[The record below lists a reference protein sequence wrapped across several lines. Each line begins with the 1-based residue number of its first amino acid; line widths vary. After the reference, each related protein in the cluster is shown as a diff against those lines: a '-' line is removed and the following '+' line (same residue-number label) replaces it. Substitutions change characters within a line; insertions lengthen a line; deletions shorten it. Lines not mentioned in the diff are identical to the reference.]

1 VQRIGGTDQ
10 AVRRRLKRLGAI
22 GAVAALSLAASAS
35 SAMGAVTIGQL
46 DPGTPAVDC
55 LTARDR
61 VQPAVNSGSTYV
73 VPNTGGV
80 TDWTLTSW
88 SHKARTGAGQTLGM
102 KVFRKVANPATFS
115 VVAHDNPRPLTPST
129 INTFPVNIPVKAGD
143 FLGEIQTN
151 AAVSVSCSFAA
162 AGDPGYIYR
171 DGNLTD
177 GTNGAFTSPGFPGF
191 RLNISAVVTPTNSF
205 TVGTVKRNKKKGTAT
220 LTLNVPN
227 PGSLAVGGKGVK
239 PANAT
244 AGAAGD
250 VTVTIKAKGKK
261 RSKLNANGKV
271 TVTPAITFTPNG
283 GDAGTQ
289 SPSVKLKKI
298 FQ

>member
-1 VQRIGGTDQ
+1 M
-10 AVRRRLKRLGAI
+10 
-22 GAVAALSLAASAS
+22 SA
-35 SAMGAVTIGQL
+35 G
-46 DPGTPAVDC
+46 
-55 LTARDR
+55 
-61 VQPAVNSGSTYV
+61 NSYV

-80 TDWTLTSW
+80 ANWTLTSW
-88 SHKARTGAGQTLGM
+88 SHNAAAGAGQALGM
-102 KVFRKVANPATFS
+102 KVFRKITNPATFS

-129 INTFPVNIPVKAGD
+129 LNTFAVNLPVKAGD
-143 FLGEIQTN
+143 VLGEIQTN
-151 AAVSVSCSFAA
+151 AAVSVGCSFAV

-177 GTNGAFTSPGFPGF
+177 GSNGAFTSPGFPGF

-205 TVGTVKRNKKKGTAT
+205 TVGTVKRNKRKGTAA
-220 LTLNVPN
+220 LTLNVAN

-250 VTVTIKAKGKK
+250 ITVTIKAKGKK
-261 RSKLNANGKV
+261 RDKLNSNGKV
-271 TVTPAITFTPNG
+271 TVTPNITFTPNG

-298 FQ
+298 HQ